1 MGRMTSWLGVLAAL
15 LAGLL
20 VFVGIDRALVRA
32 NSVQLFGGIVSRAE
46 TTKPLVALTFDD
58 GPRLDD
64 LDDILETLARRE
76 VRATFFVTGS
86 RLAAQ
91 PEAGHRLVTAGHE
104 LGNHSWSHER
114 MVLKSASFVR
124 REVEETDALIRSAG
138 HRGEI
143 YFRPPYGHKFLM
155 LPWYLW
161 RTGRTTVTWDIEP
174 DSYPEVASSASSIVA
189 HVRERVRP
197 GSIVL
202 LHPWSRARRTSRS
215 ALPDLI
221 DEVEK
226 QGLRF
231 VTLSELLRV
240 TRSTGLGD

>member
-1 MGRMTSWLGVLAAL
+1 MRRMTGWLGVLTAL
-15 LAGLL
+15 LTGLVVL
-20 VFVGIDRALVRA
+20 VGIDRAFVRS
-32 NSVQLFGGIVSRAE
+32 NSVQLFGGIVSRVE
-46 TTKPLVALTFDD
+46 IDKPVVALTFDD

-64 LDDILETLARRE
+64 LDEILEMLARRG

-91 PEAGHRLVTAGHE
+91 PESGHRLVAAGHE

-114 MVLKSASFVR
+114 MVLRSARFVR
-124 REVEETDALIRSAG
+124 REVEETDTLIRSAG

-143 YFRPPYGHKFLM
+143 YFRPPYGHKFVM

-174 DSYPEVASSASSIVA
+174 DSYPDVASSASSIVA
-189 HVRERVRP
+189 HVGERVRP
-197 GSIVL
+197 GSIIL

-215 ALPDLI
+215 AVPDLI

-226 QGLRF
+226 QGFRF
-231 VTLSELLRV
+231 VTLSELFRV
-240 TRSTGLGD
+240 KRSTRLGD

>member
-1 MGRMTSWLGVLAAL
+1 MRRMTSWLGVLAAL
-15 LAGLL
+15 LAGLVVL
-20 VFVGIDRALVRA
+20 VGIDRAFVRS
-32 NSVQLFGGIVSRAE
+32 NSVQLVGEIVSRVE

-64 LDDILETLARRE
+64 LDEILESLARRG

-91 PEAGHRLVTAGHE
+91 PEAGHRLVAAGHE

-114 MVLKSASFVR
+114 MVFRSARFVR

-143 YFRPPYGHKFLM
+143 HFRPPYGHKFVM

-174 DSYPEVASSASSIVA
+174 ESYPDVASRASSIVA
-189 HVRERVRP
+189 HVRARVRP
-197 GSIVL
+197 GSIIL
-202 LHPWSRARRTSRS
+202 LHPWYRARRTSRS
-215 ALPDLI
+215 AVPDLI
-221 DEVEK
+221 DAVEK
-226 QGLRF
+226 RGFRF

-240 TRSTGLGD
+240 NGT

>member
-1 MGRMTSWLGVLAAL
+1 MRQMTSWLGVLAAL
-15 LAGLL
+15 VAGLVVL
-20 VFVGIDRALVRA
+20 VGIDRAFVRS
-32 NSVQLFGGIVSRAE
+32 NSVQLVGEIVSRVE
-46 TTKPLVALTFDD
+46 TTRPLVALTFDD

-64 LDDILETLARRE
+64 LDEILESLARRG

-91 PEAGHRLVTAGHE
+91 PEAGHRLVAAGHE

-114 MVLKSASFVR
+114 MVFRSARFVR

-143 YFRPPYGHKFLM
+143 YFRPPYGHKFVM

-174 DSYPEVASSASSIVA
+174 ESYPDVASRASSIVA
-189 HVRERVRP
+189 HVGARVRP
-197 GSIVL
+197 GSIIL
-202 LHPWSRARRTSRS
+202 LHPWYRARRTSRS
-215 ALPDLI
+215 AVPDLI
-221 DEVEK
+221 DAVEK
-226 QGLRF
+226 RGYRF

-240 TRSTGLGD
+240 NGT

>member
-1 MGRMTSWLGVLAAL
+1 MTSRLALLTALLTGLVVLA
-15 LAGLL
+15 
-20 VFVGIDRALVRA
+20 GIDRAFVRS
-32 NSVQLFGGIVSRAE
+32 NSVQLFGRIISRVE

-64 LDDILETLARRE
+64 LDEILEALARRR

-91 PEAGHRLVTAGHE
+91 PESGHRLVTAGHE

-114 MVLKSASFVR
+114 MVLRSARFVR

-143 YFRPPYGHKFLM
+143 YFRPPYGHKFVM
-155 LPWYLW
+155 LPWYLS

-174 DSYPEVASSASSIVA
+174 DSYPDVASSASSIVA
-189 HVRERVRP
+189 HVGERVRP
-197 GSIVL
+197 GSIIL
-202 LHPWSRARRTSRS
+202 LHPWSRARRTSRG
-215 ALPDLI
+215 AVPDLI

-226 QGLRF
+226 LGFRF

-240 TRSTGLGD
+240 KRSG

>member
-1 MGRMTSWLGVLAAL
+1 MRRMTSWLGVLAAL
-15 LAGLL
+15 VAGLVVL
-20 VFVGIDRALVRA
+20 VGIDRAFVRS
-32 NSVQLFGGIVSRAE
+32 NSVQLVGEIVSRVE
-46 TTKPLVALTFDD
+46 TTRPLVALTFDD

-64 LDDILETLARRE
+64 LDEILESLARRG

-91 PEAGHRLVTAGHE
+91 PEAGHRLVAAGHE

-114 MVLKSASFVR
+114 MVFRSARFVR

-143 YFRPPYGHKFLM
+143 YFRPPYGHKFVM

-174 DSYPEVASSASSIVA
+174 ESYPDVASRASSIVA
-189 HVRERVRP
+189 HVGARVRP
-197 GSIVL
+197 GSIIL
-202 LHPWSRARRTSRS
+202 LHPWYRARRTSRS
-215 ALPDLI
+215 AVPDLI
-221 DEVEK
+221 DAVEK
-226 QGLRF
+226 RGFRF

-240 TRSTGLGD
+240 NGT

>member
-1 MGRMTSWLGVLAAL
+1 MRRMTRWLGVLAAL
-15 LAGLL
+15 LAGLFVL
-20 VFVGIDRALVRA
+20 VGIDRAFVRS
-32 NSVQLFGGIVSRAE
+32 NSVQLFGEIVSRVE

-64 LDDILETLARRE
+64 LDEILEVLACRR

-91 PEAGHRLVTAGHE
+91 PTTGHRLVSAGHE

-114 MVLKSASFVR
+114 MVLKSARFVR

-143 YFRPPYGHKFLM
+143 YFRPPYGHKFVM

-174 DSYPEVASSASSIVA
+174 ESHPEVASSASSIVA
-189 HVRERVRP
+189 HVGERVRP

-215 ALPDLI
+215 AVPDLI

-226 QGLRF
+226 RGFRF
-231 VTLSELLRV
+231 VTLSELLGV
-240 TRSTGLGD
+240 KSSIGLGD